1 MERKTLE
8 IYNTLEKK
16 DFLELYRI
24 YYEMKRSFLTTKSK
38 KSLYLMKMIEKVIDS
53 KDLDESEKK
62 TINTSY
68 HSYPDYNDPS
78 FNTEITKKAEFF
90 HCKGLLDLIEL
101 EEKCYPTNFELG
113 NHQKFLKNFM
123 NKNTPYRGILIFHGV
138 GVGKTCTATTI
149 SSSFI
154 DLYKKE
160 DRKIICLV
168 SKNIQSNWMNTIY
181 DPTKGD
187 NQCNGETFQ
196 SIIHNIDMK
205 ANTSAK
211 VKKLIKEY
219 YEFYGY
225 QQFSNKVKKLIE
237 MSSGKNVNKTVEEIE
252 KSVIKNY
259 FSNRLLIIDEVHNLR
274 DDNLD
279 KSSRDTIK
287 FLDKV
292 IRYSDN
298 LRIVLL
304 SATPMFNKATEIQ
317 WLVNLLLKNDK
328 RPTLSKY
335 DIFDSEERLTPSG
348 IELLKKKTR
357 GYVSY
362 MRGENPITF
371 PIRLYPDDNND
382 QMCINGGNK
391 TGNKTGKEYPI
402 KNLKGETYSG
412 DIYQFKFLKMYYNQ
426 MESHQSTIYQK
437 FVDSLQSETLQ
448 ITDMRMGVQMSN
460 IVYPT
465 IDVLL
470 GKTEITDKNFKKMYG
485 GEALL
490 NSDNGIMKSSKSN
503 MFRYSNAYRKNISK
517 PIFDIENIGVISAKI
532 KNLLE
537 GLQESKSKGIIF
549 IYTEFIPS
557 GILPL
562 SFALEHMG
570 FEKHSGNLLDY
581 PEWKKGEENTKKEPI
596 DYEWGQMSSK
606 KKGSFKRA
614 KYIVLSGNKNISP
627 NNEEEIKE
635 LTSERNKNGENI
647 KIVIGSVVAS
657 EGLDLKNIREIHIL
671 DPWYHLSRVEQIIGR
686 GIRFCSHTKLEK
698 PERNVTVYL
707 HVAGTSSDTESID
720 TYTYRK
726 AEEKA
731 SLIGEVEL
739 ILKEN
744 AIDCYLNKQVNQIK
758 KNQVNPLDLTTSR
771 GKHIKNHNV
780 HDKEYSKI
788 CSFGKCDFSCECKE
802 ITENDIN
809 YDTFTLRNS
818 KDLFIQVKK
827 IIVELFEINTYY
839 QLNEIVERVL
849 ETIDTNINVIYYTL
863 YDMIDNKIPL
873 WNHKKVSGYL
883 INKNNYYLFQPHDN
897 SDETLPLYY
906 RGSNPQTDNTKY
918 ILLKDN
924 IFVKDKKI
932 ERIYGYDEIFEKLSK
947 MFKEEM
953 VILKNHAFGT
963 FIDDF
968 KDENYWDFIIESLS
982 YKEKVI
988 LLKDIMKEYLLTNQ
1002 VQGEIRK
1009 RLFEFFKENLIYEKD
1024 LNYYLLEKKKNIVG
1038 FFLFNTG
1045 AFHMKKQKLKE
1056 LDEIQNDYSFFI
1068 FKNDVFYETREL
1080 DDGQL
1085 IRDSIKRNFLKGK
1098 DGFQILKTESIWGY
1112 PFKLED
1118 NKTVFKLVDEK
1129 QFDGD
1134 RVLNK
1139 LPGRIV
1145 SQIAK
1150 KNSIR
1155 AYLKIYFRKNYEKLI
1170 EDDPEIDNQT
1180 KNLLY
1185 LLIEMIIRN
1194 EEKTRKNKNK
1204 HVLVPYDITFLKFIQ

>member
-16 DFLELYRI
+16 DFKELYRI
-24 YYEMKRSFLTTKSK
+24 YYDTKRSFLTTKNK

-53 KDLDESEKK
+53 KDLDQSEKD
-62 TINTSY
+62 IIHSSY

-78 FNTEITKKAEFF
+78 FNTDLTKKAEFF

-160 DRKIICLV
+160 DKKIICLV
-168 SKNIQSNWMNTIY
+168 SKNIQPNWMNTIY

-196 SIIHNIDMK
+196 SIIHNLDMK
-205 ANTSAK
+205 ANTTTK

-237 MSSGKNVNKTVEEIE
+237 MSRGKNTSKTSEEIE
-252 KSVIKNY
+252 KSIIKKY
-259 FSNRLLIIDEVHNLR
+259 FSDRLLIIDEVHNLR

-279 KSSRDTIK
+279 KSSRDTVK

-292 IRYSDN
+292 IKYSDN
-298 LRIVLL
+298 LRVVFL

-335 DIFDSEERLTPSG
+335 DIFDREEKLTPSG
-348 IELLKKKTR
+348 RALLKKKIR

-371 PIRLYPDDNND
+371 PIRLYPDDNGEK
-382 QMCINGGNK
+382 MCINGGKNK
-391 TGNKTGKEYPI
+391 IGLSYPV
-402 KNLKGETYSG
+402 KNLKGKMYS
-412 DIYQFKFLKMYYNQ
+412 DDTYQFKFVKMYYNP
-426 MESHQSTIYQK
+426 MESHQSLIYQK
-437 FVDSLQSETLQ
+437 YIDSLQSDILQ
-448 ITDMRMGVQMSN
+448 ITDMRIGVQMSN
-460 IVYPT
+460 IVFPT
-465 IDVLL
+465 VDVLL
-470 GKTEITDKNFKKMYG
+470 GKTPITDTNYKKMYG
-485 GEALL
+485 GGGLL
-490 NSDNGIMKSSKSN
+490 NSDNGIMKSSKKN

-517 PIFDIENIGVISAKI
+517 PIFDVENIGVVSTKI
-532 KNLLE
+532 KNLLG
-537 GLQESKSKGIIF
+537 GLQNSKSKGIIF

-570 FEKHSGNLLDY
+570 FEKYSGNLLDY
-581 PEWKKGEENTKKEPI
+581 PEWKKGEENTKREPI
-596 DYEWGQMSSK
+596 DYEWNPISSK
-606 KKGSFKRA
+606 KKGTFKRA
-614 KYIVLSGNKNISP
+614 KYIVLSGNKGISP
-627 NNEEEIKE
+627 NNDEEIKE
-635 LTSERNKNGENI
+635 LTSERNKDGENI
-647 KIVIGSVVAS
+647 KIVIGNIVAS

-671 DPWYHLSRVEQIIGR
+671 DPWYHLSRIEQIIGR

-698 PERNVTVYL
+698 PERNVTVYM
-707 HVAGTSSDTESID
+707 HVAGTSPDTESID

-744 AIDCYLNKQVNQIK
+744 AIDCYLNQQVNQIK
-758 KNQVNPLDLTTSR
+758 KNQINPLDLITSR
-771 GKHIKNHNV
+771 GIKLGKHDV

-788 CSFGKCDFSCECKE
+788 CSFGECKFSCDCEE
-802 ITENDIN
+802 ITEKNIN
-809 YDTFTLRNS
+809 YDTFTLKNS
-818 KDLFIQVKK
+818 KDLFINVKK

-839 QLNEIVERVL
+839 QLEEIVERIL

-873 WNHKKVSGYL
+873 WNHKNVSGYL

-906 RGSNPQTDNTKY
+906 RGNNSQIYNPTKY
-918 ILLKDN
+918 IILKDN

-932 ERIYGYDEIFEKLSK
+932 ERIYGYDET
-947 MFKEEM
+947 FKNLTNEIQKNTEF
-953 VILKNHAFGT
+953 LKSQGFT
-963 FIDDF
+963 TYIDDF
-968 KDENYWDFIIESLS
+968 KEDNYWDFTVDSLS

-988 LLKDIMKEYLLTNQ
+988 LLKDIMEEYILTNQ
-1002 VQGEIRK
+1002 VKDELRNK
-1009 RLFEFFKENLIYEKD
+1009 LFEFFKDNLIYEKD
-1024 LNYYLLEKKKNIVG
+1024 LNYYLLEKKENVIG
-1038 FFLFNTG
+1038 FFLFNTD
-1045 AFHMKKQKLKE
+1045 AFYTKKKNKLKE
-1056 LDEIQNDYSFFI
+1056 LDEIENDYSYFI
-1068 FKNDVFYETREL
+1068 FKNEVFYETREL

-1085 IRDSIKRNFLKGK
+1085 IRESIKRNFLKGK
-1098 DGFQILKTESIWGY
+1098 DGFKRLKTTSEWGY

-1118 NKTVFKLVDEK
+1118 NKTVFKFVYGK
-1129 QFDGD
+1129 NSP
-1134 RVLNK
+1134 NK

-1150 KNSIR
+1150 KNSVR
-1155 AYLKIYFRKNYEKLI
+1155 AYLKIYFQQNYEKLI
-1170 EDDPEIDNQT
+1170 EDDPEIENQT

-1194 EEKTRKNKNK
+1194 EEKTRKNEK
-1204 HVLVPYDITFLKFIQ
+1204 HVLLPYDVIFLKFIE

>member
-16 DFLELYRI
+16 DFQELYRI
-24 YYEMKRSFLTTKSK
+24 YYETKRMFLISHNK
-38 KSLYLMKMIEKVIDS
+38 KSLYLMKMIEKVIDC
-53 KDLDESEKK
+53 KGLDESEKK
-62 TINTSY
+62 IINNSY

-160 DRKIICLV
+160 DKKIICLV
-168 SKNIQSNWMNTIY
+168 SKNIQPNWMNTIY

-205 ANTSAK
+205 TNTSSK

-237 MSSGKNVNKTVEEIE
+237 MSSGTKTNKTIEEIE

-279 KSSRDTIK
+279 KYSKNTIK

-292 IRYSDN
+292 IKYSDN
-298 LRIVLL
+298 LRLVLL

-335 DIFDSEERLTPSG
+335 EIFDSEERLTTSG
-348 IELLKKKTR
+348 VELLKKKTR

-382 QMCINGGNK
+382 PMCINGGN
-391 TGNKTGKEYPI
+391 GGIPYPI
-402 KNLKGETYSG
+402 KNMKGQTYPDET
-412 DIYQFKFLKMYYNQ
+412 YQFKFLKMYYNQ
-426 MESHQSTIYQK
+426 MEGHQSIIYQK
-437 FVDSLQSETLQ
+437 FIDTLQSDTLQ
-448 ITDMRMGVQMSN
+448 ITDMRMGVQISN

-470 GKTEITDKNFKKMYG
+470 GKTQITDTNFKKMYG
-485 GEALL
+485 GGALL
-490 NSDNGIMKSSKSN
+490 NADNGIMKSSKKN
-503 MFRYSNAYRKNISK
+503 MFRYSNAYRKNFTK
-517 PIFDIENIGVISAKI
+517 PIFDIENIGVISSKI
-532 KNLLE
+532 KNLLG
-537 GLQESKSKGIIF
+537 GLQKSKSKGIIF

-581 PEWKKGEENTKKEPI
+581 PEWKKDEENTKKEPI
-596 DYEWGQMSSK
+596 DYEWDPISK
-606 KKGSFKRA
+606 KKKEVFKRA

-647 KIVIGSVVAS
+647 KIVIGNVVAS
-657 EGLDLKNIREIHIL
+657 EGLDLKNVREVHIL

-686 GIRFCSHTKLEK
+686 GIRFCSHTKLERK
-698 PERNVTVYL
+698 ERNVTVYM
-707 HVAGTSSDTESID
+707 HVSGTSPDTESID
-720 TYTYRK
+720 SYTYRK

-744 AIDCYLNKQVNQIK
+744 AIDCYLNKQVNQIR
-758 KNQVNPLDLTTSR
+758 KNQVNPLDLITSR
-771 GKHIKNHNV
+771 RITIKNHDV

-788 CSFGKCDFSCECKE
+788 CSFGKCKFPCECNE
-802 ITENDIN
+802 VTENDIN
-809 YDTFTLRNS
+809 YDTFTLKNS

-827 IIVELFEINTYY
+827 IIVELFEISTYY
-839 QLNEIVERVL
+839 PLNEIIERVL

-897 SDETLPLYY
+897 IDESLPLYY
-906 RGSNPQTDNTKY
+906 RGINPSTENTKY
-918 ILLKDN
+918 IILKDN
-924 IFVKDKKI
+924 MFVKDKKK
-932 ERIYGYDEIFEKLSK
+932 ERIYGYDETFEKLSK
-947 MFKEEM
+947 LFKEEIP
-953 VILKNHAFGT
+953 ILKKHLFEN

-968 KDENYWDFIIESLS
+968 KEENYFDFIIETLS
-982 YKEKVI
+982 YNDKVI
-988 LLKDIMKEYLLTNQ
+988 LLKDIMREYLSTKK
-1002 VQGEIRK
+1002 VEGVIRK
-1009 RLFEFFKENLIYEKD
+1009 QLFDFFQENLIYEND
-1024 LNYYLLEKKKNIVG
+1024 LNYYLLEKKKNVVG
-1038 FFLFNTG
+1038 FFLFNTRK
-1045 AFHMKKQKLKE
+1045 FHMKKKTIKE
-1056 LDEIQNDYSFFI
+1056 LDELENDYSFFI

-1080 DDGQL
+1080 NDGQL

-1098 DGFQILKTESIWGY
+1098 DGLKILKTEPVWGF
-1112 PFKLED
+1112 PFKLE
-1118 NKTVFKLVDEK
+1118 NNETVFKFVDEK
-1129 QFDGD
+1129 IRKTQ
-1134 RVLNK
+1134 NK
-1139 LPGRIV
+1139 LPGRIL

-1155 AYLKIYFRKNYEKLI
+1155 EHLGTYFRELYDKLLAS
-1170 EDDPEIDNQT
+1170 EPEIDNLSKT
-1180 KNLLY
+1180 FLY
-1185 LLIEMIIRN
+1185 LLIEMNIRN
-1194 EEKTRKNKNK
+1194 NEKTRKNKNK
-1204 HVLVPYDITFLKFIQ
+1204 HVLVPYDIIFLKFIE

>member
-16 DFLELYRI
+16 DFKELYRI
-24 YYEMKRSFLTTKSK
+24 YYDTKRSYLTTKNK

-53 KDLDESEKK
+53 KDLDQSEKD
-62 TINTSY
+62 IIHSSY

-78 FNTEITKKAEFF
+78 FNTDLTKKAEFF

-160 DRKIICLV
+160 DKKIICLV
-168 SKNIQSNWMNTIY
+168 SKNIQPNWMNTIY

-205 ANTSAK
+205 ANTTTK

-237 MSSGKNVNKTVEEIE
+237 MSSGKNTSKTSEEIE
-252 KSVIKNY
+252 KSIIKKY
-259 FSNRLLIIDEVHNLR
+259 FSDRLLIIDEVHNLR

-279 KSSRDTIK
+279 KSSRDTVK

-292 IRYSDN
+292 IKYSDN
-298 LRIVLL
+298 LRVVFL

-335 DIFDSEERLTPSG
+335 DIFDREEKLTPSG
-348 IELLKKKTR
+348 RALLKKKIR

-371 PIRLYPDDNND
+371 PIRLYPDDNGEK
-382 QMCINGGNK
+382 MCINGGKNK
-391 TGNKTGKEYPI
+391 IGLSYPV
-402 KNLKGETYSG
+402 KNLKGKMYSA

-426 MESHQSTIYQK
+426 MESHQSLIYQK
-437 FVDSLQSETLQ
+437 YIDSLQSETLQ

-460 IVYPT
+460 IVFPT
-465 IDVLL
+465 VDVLL
-470 GKTEITDKNFKKMYG
+470 GKTPITDTNYKKMYG
-485 GEALL
+485 GGGLL
-490 NSDNGIMKSSKSN
+490 NSDNGIMKSSKKN

-517 PIFDIENIGVISAKI
+517 PIFDVENIGVVSTKI
-532 KNLLE
+532 KNLLG
-537 GLQESKSKGIIF
+537 GLQNSKSKGIIF

-570 FEKHSGNLLDY
+570 FEKYSGNLLDY
-581 PEWKKGEENTKKEPI
+581 PEWKKGEENTKREPI
-596 DYEWGQMSSK
+596 DYEWNPISSK
-606 KKGSFKRA
+606 KKGTFKRA
-614 KYIVLSGNKNISP
+614 KYIVLSGNKGISP

-635 LTSERNKNGENI
+635 LTSERNKDGENI
-647 KIVIGSVVAS
+647 KIVIGNIVAS

-671 DPWYHLSRVEQIIGR
+671 DPWYHLSRIEQIIGR

-698 PERNVTVYL
+698 PERNVTVYM
-707 HVAGTSSDTESID
+707 HVAGTSPDTESID

-744 AIDCYLNKQVNQIK
+744 AIDCYLNQQVNQIK
-758 KNQVNPLDLTTSR
+758 KNQINPLDLITSR
-771 GKHIKNHNV
+771 GIKLGKHDV

-788 CSFGKCDFSCECKE
+788 CSFGECKFSCDCEE
-802 ITENDIN
+802 ITEKNIN
-809 YDTFTLRNS
+809 YDTFTLKNS
-818 KDLFIQVKK
+818 KDLFINVKK

-839 QLNEIVERVL
+839 QLEEIVERIL

-863 YDMIDNKIPL
+863 YDMIDNKIPI
-873 WNHKKVSGYL
+873 WNHKNVSGYL

-906 RGSNPQTDNTKY
+906 RGNNSQIYNPTKY
-918 ILLKDN
+918 IILKDN

-932 ERIYGYDEIFEKLSK
+932 ERIYGYDET
-947 MFKEEM
+947 FKNLTNEIQKNTEF
-953 VILKNHAFGT
+953 LKSQGFT
-963 FIDDF
+963 TYIDDF
-968 KDENYWDFIIESLS
+968 KEDNYWDFTVDSLS

-988 LLKDIMKEYLLTNQ
+988 LLKDIMEEYILTNQ
-1002 VQGEIRK
+1002 VKDELRNK
-1009 RLFEFFKENLIYEKD
+1009 LFEFFKDNLIYEKN
-1024 LNYYLLEKKKNIVG
+1024 LNYYLLEKKENVIG
-1038 FFLFNTG
+1038 FFLFNTD
-1045 AFHMKKQKLKE
+1045 AFYTKKKNKLKE
-1056 LDEIQNDYSFFI
+1056 LDEIENDYSYFI
-1068 FKNDVFYETREL
+1068 FKNEVFYETREL

-1085 IRDSIKRNFLKGK
+1085 IRESIKRNFLKGK
-1098 DGFQILKTESIWGY
+1098 DGFKRLKTTSEWGY

-1118 NKTVFKLVDEK
+1118 NKTVFKFVYGK
-1129 QFDGD
+1129 NSP
-1134 RVLNK
+1134 NK

-1150 KNSIR
+1150 KNSVR
-1155 AYLKIYFRKNYEKLI
+1155 AYLKIYFQQNYEKLI
-1170 EDDPEIDNQT
+1170 EDDPEIENQT

-1194 EEKTRKNKNK
+1194 EEKTRKNEK
-1204 HVLVPYDITFLKFIQ
+1204 HVLLPYDVIFLKFIE

>member
-1 MERKTLE
+1 MERKKLE
-8 IYNTLEKK
+8 IYNTLEQK
-16 DFLELYRI
+16 DFKELYRI
-24 YYEMKRSFLTTKSK
+24 YYETKRSFLISK
-38 KSLYLMKMIEKVIDS
+38 NKKALYLMKIIEKVIDG
-53 KDLDESEKK
+53 KDLDESDKK
-62 TINTSY
+62 IIHNSY
-68 HSYPDYNDPS
+68 HSYPDYHDPS

-138 GVGKTCTATTI
+138 GVGKTCTAVTI

-160 DRKIICLV
+160 DKKIICLV
-168 SKNIQSNWMNTIY
+168 SKNIQPNWMNTIY

-205 ANTSAK
+205 VNTSGK

-237 MSSGKNVNKTVEEIE
+237 MKTGPNVNKTVEEIE

-259 FSNRLLIIDEVHNLR
+259 FSNRVLIIDEVHNLR

-279 KSSRDTIK
+279 KYSKSTIK

-292 IRYSDN
+292 IKYSDN
-298 LRIVLL
+298 LRLVLL

-317 WLVNLLLKNDK
+317 WLLNLLLKNDK

-335 DIFDSEERLTPSG
+335 DIFNSDEKLTQSG

-362 MRGENPITF
+362 VRGENPITF

-382 QMCINGGNK
+382 QMCMNGVKNK
-391 TGNKTGKEYPI
+391 IGKAYPI
-402 KNLKGETYSG
+402 KNMKGEKYSA

-426 MESHQSTIYQK
+426 MPVGEYQSKIYQK
-437 FVDSLQSETLQ
+437 FIDNLQSDTLQ

-465 IDVLL
+465 MDVLL
-470 GKTEITDKNFKKMYG
+470 GKTEITDTNFKKMYG
-485 GEALL
+485 GSALL
-490 NSDNGIMKSSKSN
+490 NSENGIMKSSKKN
-503 MFRYSNAYRKNISK
+503 MFRYSNAYRRSIWSSK
-517 PIFDIENIGVISAKI
+517 PIFDVENIGVISTKI
-532 KNLLE
+532 KHLLE
-537 GLQESKSKGIIF
+537 SLQKKKSKGIIF

-570 FEKHSGNLLDY
+570 FEKYSGNVLDY
-581 PEWKKGEENTKKEPI
+581 PEWKKDEENTKKEPI
-596 DYEWGQMSSK
+596 DYEWNPISTK

-627 NNEEEIKE
+627 NNEDEIKE
-635 LTSERNKNGENI
+635 LTSEKNMNGENI
-647 KIVIGSVVAS
+647 KIVIGNVVAS
-657 EGLDLKNIREIHIL
+657 EGLDLKNVREIHIL

-698 PERNVTVYL
+698 HDRNVMVYM
-707 HVAGTSSDTESID
+707 HVAGTSPDTESID

-731 SLIGEVEL
+731 SIIGEVEF

-744 AIDCYLNKQVNQIK
+744 AIDCYLNKQINQIM
-758 KNQVNPLDLTTSR
+758 KNQVNSLDLVTSR
-771 GKHIKNHNV
+771 GVKLVNHDV

-788 CSFGKCDFSCECKE
+788 CSFGKCKFSCDCKE
-802 ITENDIN
+802 ITEKDIN
-809 YDTFTLRNS
+809 YDTFTLKNS

-827 IIVELFEINTYY
+827 IIVELFELNTYY
-839 QLNEIVERVL
+839 PLNEIVERVR
-849 ETIDTNINVIYYTL
+849 ETIDTNLNVIYYTL

-883 INKNNYYLFQPHDN
+883 INKNDYYLFQPHDN

-906 RGSNPQTDNTKY
+906 RGNNPPTENTKY
-918 ILLKDN
+918 ILLRDN
-924 IFVKDKKI
+924 LFVVDKKI
-932 ERIYGYDEIFEKLSK
+932 ERIYGYDEIYEKLRK
-947 MFKEEM
+947 RLEYGID
-953 VILKNHAFGT
+953 ILKKESFER
-963 FIDDF
+963 FIKDF
-968 KDENYWDFIIESLS
+968 KSENYLDFIIESLS

-988 LLKDIMKEYLLTNQ
+988 LLKDIMKEYLLTKK
-1002 VQGEIRK
+1002 VEGKIRK
-1009 RLFEFFKENLIYEKD
+1009 QVFAFFQENLIYEKD
-1024 LNYYLLEKKKNIVG
+1024 LKYYLLEKTKNTIG
-1038 FFLFNTG
+1038 FFLFDTD
-1045 AFHMKKQKLKE
+1045 AFHRKKPKLKE
-1056 LDEIQNDYSFFI
+1056 LDEIENDYSFFL
-1068 FKNDVFYETREL
+1068 FKNDVFYETKEL
-1080 DDGQL
+1080 EDGQL

-1098 DGFQILKTESIWGY
+1098 DGFTVLKTESVWGF

-1118 NKTVFKLVDEK
+1118 NEMVFKFVDEK
-1129 QFDGD
+1129 L
-1134 RVLNK
+1134 RKTLNQ
-1139 LPGRIV
+1139 LPGRV
-1145 SQIAK
+1145 LSQIAK

-1155 AYLKIYFRKNYEKLI
+1155 ALLGIYFRENYETLI
-1170 EDDPEIDNQT
+1170 KYDPDIDNQT
-1180 KNLLY
+1180 KNFLY
-1185 LLIEMIIRN
+1185 LLIEMILRN
-1194 EEKTRKNKNK
+1194 KEKTRKKGK
-1204 HVLVPYDITFLKFIQ
+1204 HLLIPYDIIFLKYIQ

>member
-16 DFLELYRI
+16 DFKELYRI
-24 YYEMKRSFLTTKSK
+24 YYFHKRSFLTTKNK
-38 KSLYLMKMIEKVIDS
+38 KPLYLMKMIEKVIDS

-62 TINTSY
+62 IINSSY
-68 HSYPDYNDPS
+68 YSYPDYNDPS
-78 FNTEITKKAEFF
+78 FNTELTKKAEFF

-149 SSSFI
+149 STSFI

-160 DRKIICLV
+160 DKKIICLV
-168 SKNIQSNWMNTIY
+168 SKNIQPNWMNTIY

-187 NQCNGETFQ
+187 NQCNGESFQ

-237 MSSGKNVNKTVEEIE
+237 MSSGKNTKNIEEIE
-252 KSVIKNY
+252 KSVIRKY

-279 KSSRDTIK
+279 KSSRDTVK

-328 RPTLSKY
+328 RPTLAKY
-335 DIFDSEERLTPSG
+335 DIFDSDERLTPSG

-362 MRGENPITF
+362 VRGENPITF
-371 PIRLYPDDNND
+371 PIRLYPDDNGD
-382 QMCINGGNK
+382 QMCINGGINK
-391 TGNKTGKEYPI
+391 IGKPYPV
-402 KNLKGETYSG
+402 KNLKGGMYSPSKS
-412 DIYQFKFLKMYYNQ
+412 YQFKFVKMYYNQ

-437 FVDSLQSETLQ
+437 FIDSLQSETLQ
-448 ITDMRMGVQMSN
+448 ITDMRIGVQMSN

-470 GKTEITDKNFKKMYG
+470 GRTSITDKNYKKMYG
-485 GEALL
+485 GSGLL
-490 NSDNGIMKSSKSN
+490 NSENGIMKSSKSN
-503 MFRYSNAYRKNISK
+503 MFRYSNAYRKSFPK
-517 PIFDIENIGVISAKI
+517 PIFDIENIGVISTKI
-532 KNLLE
+532 KNLLG
-537 GLQESKSKGIIF
+537 GLQNSKSKGIIF

-557 GILPL
+557 GIFPL

-570 FEKHSGNLLDY
+570 FEKYSGNLLDY
-581 PEWKKGEENTKKEPI
+581 PEWKKDEENTKREPI
-596 DYEWGQMSSK
+596 DYEWNPISSK
-606 KKGSFKRA
+606 KKGTFKRA
-614 KYIVLSGNKNISP
+614 KYIVLSGNKGLSP
-627 NNEEEIKE
+627 NNDEEIKE
-635 LTSERNKNGENI
+635 LTSERNKEGENI
-647 KIVIGSVVAS
+647 KIVIGNIVAS

-671 DPWYHLSRVEQIIGR
+671 DPWYHLSRIEQIIGR

-698 PERNVTVYL
+698 TERNVTVYL
-707 HVAGTSSDTESID
+707 HVAGTSLDTESID

-726 AEEKA
+726 AEKKA
-731 SLIGEVEL
+731 SLIGEVEH

-744 AIDCYLNKQVNQIK
+744 AIDCYLNKDVNQIK
-758 KNQVNPLDLTTSR
+758 KNQVNPMDLITSR
-771 GKHIKNHNV
+771 GKHIKNHDV
-780 HDKEYSKI
+780 HDKAYSKI

-802 ITENDIN
+802 ITEKNIN
-809 YDTFTLRNS
+809 YDTFTLKNS
-818 KDLFIQVKK
+818 KDLFINVKK

-839 QLNEIVERVL
+839 PLNDIIKIVM

-863 YDMIDNKIPL
+863 YDMIDNKIPI
-873 WNHKKVSGYL
+873 WNHKNVSGYL

-906 RGSNPQTDNTKY
+906 RGNNHPTDNTKY
-918 ILLKDN
+918 IPLEDN
-924 IFVKDKKI
+924 FFVKDKKT
-932 ERIYGYDEIFEKLSK
+932 EKIYKYDKIFEKLSRG
-947 MFKEEM
+947 FKEE
-953 VILKNHAFGT
+953 IPLLQKYSFDT

-968 KDENYWDFIIESLS
+968 KEENYLNFIIDGLS
-982 YKEKVI
+982 YKEKEI
-988 LLKDIMKEYLLTNQ
+988 LLKDIMRDYLLKNP
-1002 VQGEIRK
+1002 VKDEIRK
-1009 RLFEFFKENLIYEKD
+1009 RLFEFFKDNLIYEKD
-1024 LNYYLLEKKKNIVG
+1024 LNYYILEKKEKIVG
-1038 FFLFNTG
+1038 FFLFDTDK
-1045 AFHMKKQKLKE
+1045 FYTKKKNKLKE
-1056 LDEIQNDYSFFI
+1056 LDEIENDYSFFI

-1098 DGFQILKTESIWGY
+1098 DGFQILKTTSVWGY

-1118 NKTVFKLVDEK
+1118 NKTVFKLVDK
-1129 QFDGD
+1129 KTKA
-1134 RVLNK
+1134 VLNK

-1145 SQIAK
+1145 SQLAK

-1155 AYLKIYFRKNYEKLI
+1155 AYVRIYFPNNYEKLI
-1170 EDDPEIDNQT
+1170 KNGPDIDNQT
-1180 KNLLY
+1180 KNFLY

-1194 EEKTRKNKNK
+1194 DETTRKKGK
-1204 HVLVPYDITFLKFIQ
+1204 HLWIPYDIIFLKFIE